1 MDSDFCRDLGRPH
14 RWSLR
19 SRRFDQIIGNGFG
32 FWLIETGS
40 RLLIIPLGIFL
51 TYLDE
56 LHDIPQP
63 DFSFNDTI
71 WCWIEKRS

>member
-1 MDSDFCRDLGRPH
+1 MDSDFWRDPGRPH

-40 RLLIIPLGIFL
+40 RLLIIPPRIFL

-63 DFSFNDTI
+63 DFSFGDTI
-71 WCWIEKRS
+71 RRRIGKRS